1 MGQALGSDRNP
12 APPPVRALVAG
23 AAKGVIQALAPAFEA
38 ETGWRI
44 DAAFDTVGA
53 LRDRILAGEA
63 ADVAILSREAV
74 EAVGRQREGQAG
86 PVVPL
91 GRTGVGLAGR
101 AGAAHPAVGS
111 PEAFEA
117 ALRRATSIGYADPAR
132 GATAGRHFIGV
143 VEALGLAERL
153 RPRLR
158 PFPFGVEAVAAV
170 GRGEVELAVSQAT
183 EILGQP
189 GLALVGLFPAP
200 YALSTA
206 YDAIALSATEGAVR
220 LLQAL
225 QGPAA
230 VEACR
235 RYGFF
240 EDR

>member
-1 MGQALGSDRNP
+1 
-12 APPPVRALVAG
+12 VAG
-23 AAKGVIQALAPAFEA
+23 AAKGVIQALAPEFEA

-44 DAAFDTVGA
+44 EAAFDTAGA

-74 EAVGRQREGQAG
+74 EAVGRRG
-86 PVVPL
+86 PVVAL
-91 GRTGVGLAGR
+91 GRTGIGLAGR
-101 AGAAHPAVGS
+101 AGAAHPAIGS
-111 PEAFEA
+111 PEAFAA
-117 ALRRATSIGYADPAR
+117 ALRRAASIGYADPAR

-143 VEALGLAERL
+143 VEALGLAAEL

-158 PFPFGVEAVAAV
+158 PFPFGIEAVAAV

-189 GLALVGLFPAP
+189 GIALVGLFPP
-200 YALSTA
+200 PHALSTA
-206 YDAIALSATEGAVR
+206 YEAVALSATEGAVR

-230 VEACR
+230 AATR
-235 RYGFF
+235 QRYGFF

>member
-1 MGQALGSDRNP
+1 MSQAPGTDRNP
-12 APPPVRALVAG
+12 APPPLRALVAG
-23 AAKGVIQALAPAFEA
+23 AAKGVIQALAPEFEA

-44 DAAFDTVGA
+44 EAAFDTAGA

-74 EAVGRQREGQAG
+74 EAVGRRG
-86 PVVPL
+86 PVVAL
-91 GRTGVGLAGR
+91 GRTGIGLAGR
-101 AGAAHPAVGS
+101 AGAAHPAIGS
-111 PEAFEA
+111 PEAFAA
-117 ALRRATSIGYADPAR
+117 ALRRAASIGYADPAR

-143 VEALGLAERL
+143 VEALGLAAEL

-158 PFPFGVEAVAAV
+158 PFPFGIEAVAAV

-189 GLALVGLFPAP
+189 GIALVGLFPAP
-200 YALSTA
+200 HALSTA
-206 YDAIALSATEGAVR
+206 YEAVALSATEGAVR

-230 VEACR
+230 AEARTRC
-235 RYGFF
+235 GFF

>member
-1 MGQALGSDRNP
+1 MSQAPGTDRNP
-12 APPPVRALVAG
+12 APPLRALVAG
-23 AAKGVIQALAPAFEA
+23 AAKGVIQALAPEFEA

-44 DAAFDTVGA
+44 EAAFDTAGA

-63 ADVAILSREAV
+63 ADVAILSRETV
-74 EAVGRQREGQAG
+74 EAVGRRG
-86 PVVPL
+86 PIVAL

-101 AGAAHPAVGS
+101 AGAAHPAIGS
-111 PEAFEA
+111 PEAFAA
-117 ALRRATSIGYADPAR
+117 ALRRAASIGYADPAR

-143 VEALGLAERL
+143 VEALGLAAEL

-158 PFPFGVEAVAAV
+158 PFPFGIEAVAAV

-189 GLALVGLFPAP
+189 GIALVGLFPP
-200 YALSTA
+200 PHALSTA
-206 YDAIALSATEGAVR
+206 YEAVALSATEGAVR

-225 QGPAA
+225 PGPAA
-230 VEACR
+230 AEARTRC
-235 RYGFF
+235 GFF

>member
-1 MGQALGSDRNP
+1 MSQAPRTDRDP
-12 APPPVRALVAG
+12 APLRALVAG
-23 AAKGVIQALAPAFEA
+23 AAKGVIQALAPEFEA

-44 DAAFDTVGA
+44 EAAFDTVGA

-74 EAVGRQREGQAG
+74 EALGRRG
-86 PVVPL
+86 PVVGL

-101 AGAAHPAVGS
+101 AGAAHPAIGS
-111 PEAFEA
+111 PEALAA
-117 ALRRATSIGYADPAR
+117 ALRRAASIGYADPAR
-132 GATAGRHFIGV
+132 GGTAGRHFIGV
-143 VEALGLAERL
+143 VEALGLSAEL

-189 GLALVGLFPAP
+189 GIALVGLFPAP
-200 YALSTA
+200 HALSTA
-206 YDAIALSATEGAVR
+206 YEAVALSATEGAVR

-230 VEACR
+230 AEAR
-235 RYGFF
+235 TRHGFF